1 MLELIS
7 SVIIPSLW
15 SNGMDMKFK
24 ANSLEEGKALYLN
37 NSPYKKGYSYE
48 NDFSFENGVLTVR
61 YRHIAT
67 F

>member
-7 SVIIPSLW
+7 SVVTPSIW
-15 SNGMDMKFK
+15 SNDIDMTFK
-24 ANSLEEGKALYLN
+24 ANSLEEGKSLYLN
-37 NSPYKKGYSYE
+37 SSYKKGYSYE
-48 NDFSFENGVLTVR
+48 NDFSFENGILTVK